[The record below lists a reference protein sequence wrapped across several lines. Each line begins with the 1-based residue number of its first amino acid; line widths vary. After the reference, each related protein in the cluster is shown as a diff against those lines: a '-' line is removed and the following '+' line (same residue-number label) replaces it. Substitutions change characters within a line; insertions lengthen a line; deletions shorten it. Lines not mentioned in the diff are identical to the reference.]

1 MKNWKLTV
9 EYDGTKYHGWQKQI
23 NARTIQGELEK
34 AAMDL
39 LGLNELEIGGSGRTD
54 AGVHAMEQIA
64 HLKIKPNIRIDTD
77 RLMYG
82 INDRLPYDIN
92 VLAVEEA
99 PASFHARHDAKT
111 RSYLYQI
118 SRRRSAFSK
127 RYVWWIREEL
137 DVEKMARAAKSLV
150 GRHDFVQFSQKDPS
164 RPGESTIVVVENAEI
179 GTDEHLV
186 LFQIEASHYLWKMVR
201 RLTGTLVKLG
211 KGEITEDQFA
221 DLLHGRTS
229 KGLDVPAWTA
239 PSSGLFLQKVLY

>member
-39 LGLNELEIGGSGRTD
+39 LGLNDLEIGGSGRTD

-99 PASFHARHDAKT
+99 PPSFHARHDAKT

-127 RYVWWIREEL
+127 RYVWWIREDL
-137 DVEKMARAAKSLV
+137 DIAKMARAAKSLA
-150 GRHDFVQFSQKDPS
+150 GRHDFSQFSQKDPS
-164 RPGESTIVVVENAEI
+164 RPGESTIVVVEDAEI

-186 LFQIEASHYLWKMVR
+186 LFQIEASHFLWKMVR

-221 DLLHGRTS
+221 DLLNGRPS
-229 KGLDVPAWTA
+229 KNLDVPAWTA

>member
-39 LGLNELEIGGSGRTD
+39 LGLNDLEIGGSGRTD

-99 PASFHARHDAKT
+99 QPSFHARHDAKT

-118 SRRRSAFSK
+118 SRRR
-127 RYVWWIREEL
+127 
-137 DVEKMARAAKSLV
+137 
-150 GRHDFVQFSQKDPS
+150 
-164 RPGESTIVVVENAEI
+164 
-179 GTDEHLV
+179 
-186 LFQIEASHYLWKMVR
+186 
-201 RLTGTLVKLG
+201 
-211 KGEITEDQFA
+211 
-221 DLLHGRTS
+221 
-229 KGLDVPAWTA
+229 
-239 PSSGLFLQKVLY
+239 